1 VTFGSSLTDI
11 DYRDLERRSISRFW
25 ADAAHLRHLDH
36 FDGKEMFH
44 RKSNN
49 ADFSGILIP
58 YYYPGSE
65 NPVTYRLRV
74 RNPEIDGRNG
84 KPKNKY
90 LSAPGDPNRLY
101 IPPYITRQML
111 QDDASIPII
120 FVEGEFKALA
130 LRGLAGEATAVPRFI
145 PIGLS
150 GIWNW
155 IGTIEKRNNAHG
167 KRVSVKDVIPDFDRI
182 NLVSRKVIIA
192 FDQDEEGE

>member
-1 VTFGSSLTDI
+1 VTFGSSLTDME
-11 DYRDLERRSISRFW
+11 YRDLERRSISRFW
-25 ADAAHLRHLDH
+25 ADAAHFRHSDH
-36 FDGKEMFH
+36 FDSKEMFH

-65 NPVTYRLRV
+65 NPVTYRLRL
-74 RNPEIDGRNG
+74 RNPEIDGSNG

-90 LSAPGDPNRLY
+90 LSAPGDRNRLY
-101 IPPYITRQML
+101 IPPYITREML
-111 QDDASIPII
+111 QDSGIPIL

-130 LRGLAGEATAVPRFI
+130 LRGLAGEVNAVPRFI

-155 IGTIEKRNNAHG
+155 RGTIGKTGNEHG
-167 KRVSVKDVIPDFDRI
+167 QRVSVKGVIPDLGLINFD
-182 NLVSRKVIIA
+182 SRKVIIA
-192 FDQDEEGE
+192 FDQDEEDN